1 MAEDGAT
8 TGAAQL
14 AGVFGGEENLNAMH
28 ADAKRMLADAKA
40 GKWAVDEETGTH
52 LRRAVTQMQDRMMDV
67 SRRLYLLQQ
76 APKLGNDQYATQ
88 VAKQFLAAMDSDE
101 RSLVR
106 VFLAAQ
112 EMLGSLSQAIEI
124 AISKYDASEEA
135 ATEALNT
142 FKNQDGQ

>member
-52 LRRAVTQMQDRMMDV
+52 LRRAVTQMQDRMREAAVRID
-67 SRRLYLLQQ
+67 RLQV
-76 APKLGNDQYATQ
+76 APKLGNDAYAKT
-88 VAKQFLAAMDSDE
+88 VAAHFLAAMDSDE

-106 VFLAAQ
+106 VFLAARD
-112 EMLGSLSQAIEI
+112 MLDSLRQAIDI
-124 AISKYDASEEA
+124 AISKYDASDEA
-135 ATEALNT
+135 AAEALNK
-142 FKNQDGQ
+142 FKDRD